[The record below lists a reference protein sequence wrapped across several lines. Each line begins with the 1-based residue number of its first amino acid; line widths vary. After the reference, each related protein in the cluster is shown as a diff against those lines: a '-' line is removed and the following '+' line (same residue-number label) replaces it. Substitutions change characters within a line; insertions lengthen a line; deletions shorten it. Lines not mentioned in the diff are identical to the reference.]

1 MHWASVL
8 LTTGD
13 TGAAPGASVARAVP
27 DLSRMAGFPSGVL
40 LAPGGFSWM
49 VTAHGGKCATCADSV
64 FDGRV
69 ERQWAVVDTVR

>member
-1 MHWASVL
+1 
-8 LTTGD
+8 
-13 TGAAPGASVARAVP
+13 
-27 DLSRMAGFPSGVL
+27 MAGFPSGVL